1 MTIGEKIKSLRKKE
15 NLSQEAFAEKL
26 NVSRSAVAK
35 WESDN
40 GVPDIGNLKMISEFF
55 SVSIDALLND
65 TKTTE
70 EKHSKDEVVNA
81 LPNYLDEYRD
91 IELVG
96 WNDNVLSVLIFA
108 EDEDFYYY
116 QYLHND
122 KIIFGLVSKKYI
134 QSITP
139 SKNSAPAT
147 FKELAIERNYFCG
160 KPVLIERAHRKYI
173 IPGFFDFRNDDY
185 QNVRIQSFRNSEL
198 QLEFGETIPIDDIC
212 KIEELSD

>member
-1 MTIGEKIKSLRKKE
+1 M
-15 NLSQEAFAEKL
+15 
-26 NVSRSAVAK
+26 
-35 WESDN
+35 
-40 GVPDIGNLKMISEFF
+40 
-55 SVSIDALLND
+55 
-65 TKTTE
+65 
-70 EKHSKDEVVNA
+70 
-81 LPNYLDEYRD
+81 
-91 IELVG
+91 
-96 WNDNVLSVLIFA
+96 LSVLIFA

-122 KIIFGLVSKKYI
+122 KIIFGLVGKKYI

-160 KPVLIERAHRKYI
+160 KPVLIERAHRKCI